1 MFISY
6 FTQAMALAS
15 VEGGDAFK
23 AEPLKGR
30 DAFKAEP
37 LKGRDAFKAEP
48 LKEGSSYG
56 TNNWRRKH
64 GNLFIFLHK
73 R

>member
-15 VEGGDAFK
+15 VEGG
-23 AEPLKGR
+23 

>member
-37 LKGRDAFKAEP
+37 LKG
-48 LKEGSSYG
+48 GSSYG
-56 TNNWRRKH
+56 TNKWRRKH
-64 GNLFIFLHK
+64 GNLFIFLNK